1 VRRYAP
7 LRDAKRC
14 RRRRGRDDEA
24 DGKDEEDEDEDDD
37 DDDDDD
43 DVDEDDEFAARN
55 RDVHVSRG
63 EDPPSSRAR
72 QKRISFA

>member
-24 DGKDEEDEDEDDD
+24 DGKDEEDEDE